1 MKAPNFPNL
10 FQPGHI
16 GKLEV
21 KNRIVMAPMAV
32 GISEPDGRFTQR
44 AIDYYAARAR
54 GGAGLIIT
62 NLVKPERVIE
72 PDPERVIGVFDSHT
86 LIPSASDLVDAVHDF
101 GAKICLQMGPAVG
114 RNMLTVTKRF
124 PPISASPVP
133 SVFNPN
139 ILCRELTLEEI
150 SGLIQAFGR
159 SAQLAV
165 ASGFDM
171 IEFHAHCGYLIDQF
185 MTPLWNKRTDE
196 YGGGL
201 GGRLKFAMELI
212 EETRARVG
220 PDFPLCFRFVAEHR
234 FDGGRELEESLEIA
248 RRVEAAGID
257 VLHIDAGGYDAFHWM
272 FPTNYEHQGCL
283 VDLAAAVKD
292 AVDIPVITVGL
303 INRPEIAQEALEQ
316 GKADFICIGRQLIAD
331 PDWPNKARQG
341 RVEDIRPCIICNEF
355 CLGRLWGGKSM
366 SCSVN
371 PMAGKERYYEIRR
384 AEKQKKV
391 MVVGGGP
398 AGMET
403 ARVAALRGH
412 DVSLFERKNELGGQ
426 LNAASVPV
434 FKRSLKNLEDYL
446 SLQLE
451 KLGVNVET
459 GKEVDPQMIDQ
470 LAPDVVVVAA
480 GASPLLP
487 DIPGIENEK
496 NLTVVD
502 LHLGKKK
509 AGDTV
514 IVAGGGMTGCD
525 TALYLAQEGKKVAI
539 VEALPEIA
547 GDLNFISRGG
557 LMEKLT
563 ENGVNV
569 LPNMTIREFTDE
581 GLLAADREGNE
592 QILKADTVILALGA
606 KPENRLGRDLR
617 DTVLEIY
624 EIGDCVSPRR
634 IGEAI
639 HEGFVTGWQI

>member
-10 FQPGHI
+10 FQPGQI

-21 KNRIVMAPMAV
+21 KNRIIMAPMAV
-32 GISEPDGRFTQR
+32 GLSEPDGRFTQR
-44 AIDYYAARAR
+44 AIDYFAARAR
-54 GGAGLIIT
+54 GGAGIIMT

-86 LIPSASDLVDAVHDF
+86 LIPSASELVDAVHDF
-101 GAKICLQMGPAVG
+101 GAKICLQLGPAVG
-114 RNMLTVTKRF
+114 RNMLTVTKRV

-150 SGLIQAFGR
+150 NGLVQAFAR
-159 SAQLAV
+159 SAQLAAV
-165 ASGFDM
+165 AGFDM

-185 MTPLWNKRTDE
+185 MSSLWNKRTDE
-196 YGGGL
+196 YGGDL
-201 GGRLKFAMELI
+201 DGRLKFALELI
-212 EETRARVG
+212 SETRARVG

-248 RRVEAAGID
+248 RCVETAGID
-257 VLHIDAGGYDAFHWM
+257 VLHIDAGGYDAFQWM
-272 FPTNYEHQGCL
+272 FPTNYEPQGCL
-283 VDLAAAVKD
+283 IDLAAAVKD
-292 AVDIPVITVGL
+292 VVDIPVITVGM
-303 INRPEIAQEALEQ
+303 INRPELAQEALEQ

-341 RVEDIRPCIICNEF
+341 RAKEIRPCIICNEF

-398 AGMET
+398 AGMEA

-434 FKRSLKNLEDYL
+434 FKRSLKNLVDYL
-446 SLQLE
+446 SFQLE
-451 KLGVNVET
+451 KLGVKVET
-459 GKEVDPQMIDQ
+459 GKEVDPQLIAQ
-470 LAPDVVVVAA
+470 VAPEVVVVAA

-487 DIPGIENEK
+487 DIPGIKNEK

-502 LHLGKKK
+502 LHLGEKKV
-509 AGDTV
+509 GDTV

-525 TALYLAQEGKKVAI
+525 AALYLAQEGKTVTI
-539 VEALPEIA
+539 VEMLPEIA
-547 GDLNFISRGG
+547 RDLNFISRIA
-557 LMEKLT
+557 LLEKLS
-563 ENGVNV
+563 ENGVNM
-569 LPNMTIREFTDE
+569 LSHMTIREFTE
-581 GLLAADREGNE
+581 QGLVTTDKEKKD
-592 QILKADTVILALGA
+592 QILKADTVVVALGA
-606 KPENRLGRDLR
+606 KSESRLANDLR
-617 DTVLEIY
+617 DKVLELY